1 MNRPPLLI
9 EISRA
14 IREVGELWHIEKT
27 EAGTLFRA
35 TVNRQQVW
43 ILSQLPGTPPPDR
56 AADRAA
62 TLHIVSTLPALV
74 DFLRSFQ
81 SVSTEITAPATTQN
95 TMQP

>member
-35 TVNRQQVW
+35 TVNRRQIRV
-43 ILSQLPGTPPPDR
+43 LAQLAGTPPPEFAPDKG
-56 AADRAA
+56 ASM
-62 TLHIVSTLPALV
+62 HIVSTFPALT

-81 SVSTEITAPATTQN
+81 CDATTQ
-95 TMQP
+95 MQSTHEEA